1 VPIPDIA
8 SAHRMMKRPD
18 LGLARVLDDSL
29 SELSTARSL
38 NQLSERRKRP
48 GVSPVT
54 RRKFA
59 VRWL

>member
-1 VPIPDIA
+1 
-8 SAHRMMKRPD
+8 MMKRPD
-18 LGLARVLDDSL
+18 LGLARVLGDSV